1 MHRIEKNEDCIID
14 KPVGTEQLVKEIS
27 KILRSQKGEII
38 QEK

>member
-1 MHRIEKNEDCIID
+1 MD
-14 KPVGTEQLVKEIS
+14 KPVGTEQLIREIN